1 VEALFSAERQ
11 LELST
16 VLEDF
21 RNGEGVRHVP
31 GQDDFDIHTRDGG
44 SFSVGLGSALTVQD
58 VLNAINGAS
67 GNGSVTASIAGDGRS
82 LVLADSSSGS
92 AVFRVT
98 SLNGSAAFNDLGIN
112 RSADQAGGGTIT
124 GSAIDL
130 TSDWGLGRRLV
141 EVVERLVNVDT
152 GSVQLRADGVRQ
164 RIEDLKQRAADM
176 EERLVR
182 QEELLRRQFAQ
193 LEVIMG
199 QQQNTLQRLS
209 AIMGTLTSRQT

>member
-1 VEALFSAERQ
+1 VA
-11 LELST
+11 
-16 VLEDF
+16 
-21 RNGEGVRHVP
+21 
-31 GQDDFDIHTRDGG
+31 GQDDVEIHTRDGG
-44 SFSVGLGSALTVQD
+44 SFSVDLGSAQTVQD
-58 VLNAINGAS
+58 VLNAINNAT

-82 LVLADSSSGS
+82 LVLADSSAGS
-92 AVFRVT
+92 ATFRVT
-98 SLNGSAAFNDLGIN
+98 SLNGSAAYNDLGIN
-112 RSADQAGGGTIT
+112 RSADQTGGGTIT

-164 RIEDLKQRAADM
+164 RIEDLRQRAADM
-176 EERLVR
+176 EERLGR

-209 AIMGTLTSRQT
+209 AIMGTLSTRQT